1 MSKSR
6 ARRDSATCEYDVG
19 YRRPPKKTQFTPG
32 QSGNPKGR
40 PKGAKNEATIWRTIF
55 NRKVA
60 IREGGRTRKVSLLEA
75 MLQHDIMPV
84 IPSKGSVGASGDLAP
99 FAHMAAAMIGTG
111 EVIAPSGRMPARDAL
126 RDAGLEPLE
135 LGPKEG
141 LALLNGTQFSTAC
154 ALAALF
160 ETETL
165 F

>member
-6 ARRDSATCEYDVG
+6 ARRDSAKGEYDVG

-75 MLQHDIMPV
+75 MLLKYTERALNGEAKAADFVLNRFGMT
-84 IPSKGSVGASGDLAP
+84 ARAAP
-99 FAHMAAAMIGTG
+99 ET
-111 EVIAPSGRMPARDAL
+111 E
-126 RDAGLEPLE
+126 E
-135 LGPKEG
+135 LGQDDRQVIDDFLRRQLGANLK
-141 LALLNGTQFSTAC
+141 TKKV
-154 ALAALF
+154 
-160 ETETL
+160 
-165 F
+165 